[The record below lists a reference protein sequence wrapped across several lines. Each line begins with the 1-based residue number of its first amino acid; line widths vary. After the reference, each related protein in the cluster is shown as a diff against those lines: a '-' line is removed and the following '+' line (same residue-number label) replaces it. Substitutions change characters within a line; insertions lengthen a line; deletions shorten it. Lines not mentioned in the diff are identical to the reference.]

1 MSRATTYRSSD
12 VEYNGKHLISV
23 HSRAV
28 AAASTQRIGHFIAPC
43 DGTIRQLEANFIVQP
58 THATNDLSFGTL
70 ADIDSHLNEVD
81 ITNQAVG
88 RVDYIAHANV
98 LDLTVTKGEA
108 YAWGWV
114 GGDTTGE
121 AVFLVTIEPR

>member
-1 MSRATTYRSSD
+1 MSRATTHRSSD
-12 VEYNGKHLISV
+12 VEYNGKHLYTV
-23 HSRAV
+23 TGRAT
-28 AAASTQRIGHFIAPC
+28 AAASTQRFGHFVAPC
-43 DGTIRQLEANFIVQP
+43 DGTIREMLANFTTQP
-58 THATNDLSFGTL
+58 THATNDLSFGTI

-88 RVDYIAHANV
+88 VVNYVSHANI
-98 LDLTVTKGEA
+98 LSLAVTKGEA

-121 AVFLVTIEPR
+121 VVTTIVIEPS